1 VTLVLTAVA
10 PNFVVQVSDRL
21 VTDAGSGKVLDP
33 VTNKTVI
40 YLARNAHVTIGYS
53 GLAYIEGITTDRWI
67 AQILRDQDLE
77 QPGGRGL
84 MMMGA
89 APSVFDIA
97 ARRNGRCRGA
107 RPVGPWYVRSTRAKR
122 ASGLSRAAATCAS
135 AQASASCCSLITGS
149 RTALQ
154 A

>member
-1 VTLVLTAVA
+1 MLPEPTTG
-10 PNFVVQVSDRL
+10 
-21 VTDAGSGKVLDP
+21 GS
-33 VTNKTVI
+33 KT
-40 YLARNAHVTIGYS
+40 RNLGFGTPH
-53 GLAYIEGITTDRWI
+53 
-67 AQILRDQDLE
+67 
-77 QPGGRGL
+77 
-84 MMMGA
+84 
-89 APSVFDIA
+89 

-107 RPVGPWYVRSTRAKR
+107 RPIGPWYVRSTRAKR